1 MTPENKGYAIGNTP
15 ELAFAHNSHAM
26 PQARRRLERN
36 SGATTSARIGIP
48 TGRVACEAF
57 HFVSFV
63 PINGHLFELDGL
75 KPFPM
80 DHGTWEANEDWTDK
94 FRRVITNRIDISNG
108 EQDIRFNLMAVVP
121 DRRISI
127 SHKLKILRR
136 NKEIVEEAL
145 EKLVNGTNGDMLV
158 KEEQETVTN
167 DCDPADD
174 DAESKQVSIKLIEH

>member
-1 MTPENKGYAIGNTP
+1 
-15 ELAFAHNSHAM
+15 M

-36 SGATTSARIGIP
+36 AGATTSARIGIP
-48 TGRVACEAF
+48 TGRAACEAF

-80 DHGTWEANEDWTDK
+80 DHGTWDTNEDWTDK

-145 EKLVNGTNGDMLV
+145 DKLVNGTNGEMLV
-158 KEEQETVTN
+158 KEEHEVMPIK
-167 DCDPADD
+167 CSSDPADD
-174 DAESKQVSIKLIEH
+174 VEVKDVSKVGFPMVPRTEGFSKNLFLF